1 MSSTPYRS
9 AVPTREAGVASG
21 VTNTVIQVASATG
34 IGVVCAIFATALA
47 RGPGFDAAAA
57 DALWY
62 PLVAF
67 LLGLVLC
74 RCLPAHRAGDPAGT
88 RAS

>member
-1 MSSTPYRS
+1 
-9 AVPTREAGVASG
+9 
-21 VTNTVIQVASATG
+21 
-34 IGVVCAIFATALA
+34 VCAIFATALA
-47 RGPGFDAAAA
+47 RGRGFDAAAA